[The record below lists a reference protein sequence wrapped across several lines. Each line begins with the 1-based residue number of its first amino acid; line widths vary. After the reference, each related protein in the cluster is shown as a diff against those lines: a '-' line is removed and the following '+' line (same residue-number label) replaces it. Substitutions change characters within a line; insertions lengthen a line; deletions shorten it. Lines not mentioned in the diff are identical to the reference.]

1 MGIFGFGVARE
12 LELLILYIFVEKSY
26 RVDHLKSTSRSFIH
40 SILIDVQVKVR
51 QNTVKLNEVR
61 KNSKT

>member
-1 MGIFGFGVARE
+1 MGIFGFGFARE

-26 RVDHLKSTSRSFIH
+26 RVNYLNSKSRSFIH
-40 SILIDVQVKVR
+40 SILTDVQVKVR
-51 QNTVKLNEVR
+51 QNIVNLNEFR